1 MEHLHV
7 ALSVITIV
15 EANCDLEVSCW
26 APYFGKVNEKNQL
39 MEMIIFL
46 NYHIEN

>member
-1 MEHLHV
+1 MRKTTPFNYR
-7 ALSVITIV
+7 ITIFFIS
-15 EANCDLEVSCW
+15 N
-26 APYFGKVNEKNQL
+26 KMEKNQL